1 MIVHFASDW
10 SNKPTPGAPGQH
22 ELVATVCFCVN
33 GKTKKKLAKGTRLQL
48 RGYKHAESYLQ
59 IRGYLQKKYQI
70 DNLEQ
75 IKGINFLKDLLIKNI
90 T

>member
-1 MIVHFASDW
+1 M
-10 SNKPTPGAPGQH
+10 
-22 ELVATVCFCVN
+22 
-33 GKTKKKLAKGTRLQL
+33 GKQRKNLQKGHGCNLEGTNML
-48 RGYKHAESYLQ
+48 ESYLQ

-90 T
+90 TWQPPNVSMNLFSLF